1 MFKPLVFIAALATSL
16 AASLPAHAELSV
28 FACEPEWGS
37 LTQELGGDHV
47 SVYTATSALQ
57 DPHHVQAR
65 PAFIARLRRA
75 DLAVCTGAELEVGWL
90 PVLLRKAGN
99 ARIRNGSPRL
109 FMAAEQVARLEIP
122 RTVTRA
128 EGDVHASGNPH
139 VNTDPRRIAQIA
151 SALTRRLAEI
161 DPDNAADYRRRGKD
175 FAARWT
181 AAMQRW
187 ETEGAVLKGKGWVV
201 YHDQWVYLEDWLGI
215 RRAGELEPKPGLPP
229 SPGHLTELTDSL
241 RRDPPA
247 MIVHTAANDATPAQ
261 WLSGQLQVPVV
272 ELPFTVGGSDGSDD
286 LFGLFDV
293 TLKRL
298 TGALK

>member
-1 MFKPLVFIAALATSL
+1 MFKRLVFIAALGV
-16 AASLPAHAELSV
+16 SLPVHAELSV

-37 LTQELGGDHV
+37 LAQELGGDHV
-47 SVYTATSALQ
+47 TTFTATNAFQ

-65 PAFIARLRRA
+65 PALIARLRRA

-99 ARIRNGSPRL
+99 SRISEGSPRL
-109 FMAAEQVARLEIP
+109 FMAAEQVERLEIP
-122 RTVTRA
+122 QTVTRA

-151 SALTRRLAEI
+151 QALTRRLAEI
-161 DPDNAADYRRRGKD
+161 DPDNAADYRRRGQD
-175 FAARWT
+175 FANRWAT
-181 AAMQRW
+181 AMQRW

-215 RRAGELEPKPGLPP
+215 RRVGELEPKPGLPP
-229 SPGHLTELTDSL
+229 TPGHLAELTDTL
-241 RRDPPA
+241 RHDPPA
-247 MIVHTAANDATPAQ
+247 MIVRAAAKDATPAQ
-261 WLSGQLQVPVV
+261 WLSGKLDVPVV
-272 ELPFTVGGSDGSDD
+272 ELPFTVGGTEGSDD

-298 TGALK
+298 TEALK